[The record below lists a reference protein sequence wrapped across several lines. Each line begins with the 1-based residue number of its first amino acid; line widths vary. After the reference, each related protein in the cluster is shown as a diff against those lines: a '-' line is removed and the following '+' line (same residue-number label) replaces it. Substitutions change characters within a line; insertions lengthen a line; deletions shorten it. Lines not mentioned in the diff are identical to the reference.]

1 MEFGTVR
8 GIVVVSGVSKRVY
21 MPSAGTG
28 RRLFCAE
35 SKVSEGMSVLEK
47 SEEKERQ
54 AKRVLVRV
62 SRLVNWI
69 VVTLPFRS
77 ICLAFVRRGRGS
89 ASERSTMIGKYLF
102 LDRPSREDAQV
113 CSRRLVN
120 VGP

>member
-54 AKRVLVRV
+54 AKRVLIPR
-62 SRLVNWI
+62 
-69 VVTLPFRS
+69 
-77 ICLAFVRRGRGS
+77 
-89 ASERSTMIGKYLF
+89 SERGEVIHVS
-102 LDRPSREDAQV
+102 DHV
-113 CSRRLVN
+113 
-120 VGP
+120 